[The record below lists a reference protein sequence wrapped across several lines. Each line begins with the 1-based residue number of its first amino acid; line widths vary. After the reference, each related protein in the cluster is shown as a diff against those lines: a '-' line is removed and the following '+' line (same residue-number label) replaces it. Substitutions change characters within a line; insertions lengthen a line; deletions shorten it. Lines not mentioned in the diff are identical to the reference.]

1 VNAGAK
7 KTPAEREPFDELQ
20 RRHAATQFS
29 GLSAWSGALD
39 TGMMWSIVV
48 AGCWQ

>member
-7 KTPAEREPFDELQ
+7 KTPAEREPLELLHLL
-20 RRHAATQFS
+20 HAATQFS
-29 GLSAWSGALD
+29 GLSARSGALL